1 LPHPDDPAGLSAV
14 PAIAAA
20 PAGSVQALWAL
31 CLAVAQARRAQA
43 GPAVLPAGTL
53 CRHPVGG
60 WALEGAWD
68 EPARALF
75 AVFKPLLDQ
84 PAGGPAWVIA
94 QLGQSLDGCVATRTG
109 DSYFVNGPENL
120 VHVHRLRALCDAVI
134 VGAGTV
140 AADNPRLTTRRA
152 PGPNPVRVVLDPLLR
167 LPPDAHVF
175 RDGHAPTLWLCDARC
190 EADAVRA
197 VGREQVLAVA
207 GLWRDDEAGP
217 RLAAAVAALHARGL
231 RLLFVEGGGV
241 TVSRF
246 LAQGCLDRL
255 HLAVAPVVIGDG
267 RPGLRFAG
275 PARMTDCLRPRCTVH
290 PMGGDQL
297 WDLDVRVPAAGLAG
311 PPQEA

>member
-1 LPHPDDPAGLSAV
+1 MPQPDPADRSGPPGPSTFH
-14 PAIAAA
+14 AA
-20 PAGSVQALWAL
+20 PARSAQALWSL

-43 GPAVLPAGTL
+43 GPAALPAGTL
-53 CRHPVGG
+53 CLQREGG
-60 WALEGAWD
+60 WALDGPWD

-84 PAGGPAWVIA
+84 PGGGPAWVIA

-120 VHVHRLRALCDAVI
+120 VHVHRLRALSDAVI

-167 LPPDAHVF
+167 LQPDAQVF
-175 RDGHAPTLWLCDARC
+175 RDGQAPTLWLCDARR

-197 VGREQVLAVA
+197 VGREQVLAVP
-207 GLWRDDEAGP
+207 GLWHDAEAGP
-217 RLAAAVAALHARGL
+217 RLAAAVAALHERGL

-255 HLAVAPVVIGDG
+255 HVAVAPVVIGDG

-275 PARMTDCLRPRCTVH
+275 AERMADCLRPRCTVH

-297 WDLDVRVPAAGLAG
+297 WDLELRVPAGVSTSL
-311 PPQEA
+311 